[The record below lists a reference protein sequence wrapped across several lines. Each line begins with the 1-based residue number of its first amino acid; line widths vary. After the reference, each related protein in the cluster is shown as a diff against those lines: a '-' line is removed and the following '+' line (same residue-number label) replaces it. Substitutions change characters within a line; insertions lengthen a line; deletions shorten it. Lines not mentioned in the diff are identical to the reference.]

1 MGNNGDSGGYFE
13 QNHLDHSETLGGDLR
28 MKAYQEMLRTK
39 QRLKKLAATD
49 FLGEISELQ

>member
-13 QNHLDHSETLGGDLR
+13 QNHLDHSGTLGGDLR
-28 MKAYQEMLRTK
+28 MKAYQEILRTK